1 MTVRVTRPIQ
11 RLTTIIDL
19 PGGRTKPTALESAH
33 GGIRG
38 MKDQVAEVLRQKLRD
53 IVLALIPGEPGHT
66 DPSDPQRASR
76 LDEAY
81 RKADDVN
88 SLAGM
93 IGFGQI
99 GEVMLLLCDLL
110 QPAGAKGW
118 VHPMAVETYRLC
130 ARRMEPLTGL
140 GDLTEVIS
148 ALRSLN
154 AACARWAGDF
164 EPPANPICQFVYTSV
179 STLHGDA
186 FEDATVKI
194 LEHAIGRN
202 HKLGLTGMLAA
213 DDGWYLQCVQGS
225 PEAVAILVDALLFDR
240 RHRAMRTISVRLA
253 PERSFAEW
261 GMCFRRL
268 GPLHE
273 AILART
279 RGKLAL
285 QNLSETAA
293 LDLLQTIAATAR
305 LAQLSPTLKL

>member
-1 MTVRVTRPIQ
+1 
-11 RLTTIIDL
+11 
-19 PGGRTKPTALESAH
+19 
-33 GGIRG
+33 

-53 IVLALIPGEPGHT
+53 IVLALTPGDPGHT
-66 DPSDPQRASR
+66 DPSGAQHASR

-93 IGFGQI
+93 IGLGQV

-110 QPAGAKGW
+110 QPVDARGW

-130 ARRMEPLTGL
+130 AGRMEPLTGL

-154 AACARWAGDF
+154 AACAGCAGDF
-164 EPPANPICQFVYTSV
+164 EPPANPICQFIYASV
-179 STLHGDA
+179 STLHGDT
-186 FEDATVKI
+186 FEDATAGI
-194 LEHAIGRN
+194 LEHAIARN
-202 HKLGLTGMLAA
+202 QKLGLTGMLAA

-225 PEAVAILVDALLFDR
+225 PEAVATLVDALLFDR
-240 RHRAMRTISVRLA
+240 RHRAMRTISVRLT

-261 GMCFRRL
+261 SMCFRRL
-268 GPLHE
+268 SPLHE

-293 LDLLQTIAATAR
+293 LNLLQTIAATAR
-305 LAQLSPTLKL
+305 LAQLSPTSKL

>member
-1 MTVRVTRPIQ
+1 MTVKVTRPIQ
-11 RLTTIIDL
+11 RLTAIIDL
-19 PGGRTKPTALESAH
+19 PGGRTKSAALEAAH

-53 IVLALIPGEPGHT
+53 IILALTPDDPGRT
-66 DPSDPQRASR
+66 DPSGPQRAFR
-76 LDEAY
+76 LDQAY
-81 RKADDVN
+81 RKADEVN
-88 SLAGM
+88 GLAGM
-93 IGFGQI
+93 IGLGQV

-110 QPAGAKGW
+110 QPAGARGR

-140 GDLTEVIS
+140 GDLTGVTS

-154 AACARWAGDF
+154 AACAGRAGDF
-164 EPPANPICQFVYTSV
+164 ELPANPICQFVYASV
-179 STLHGDA
+179 STLRGDA
-186 FEDATVKI
+186 FEDATAGI
-194 LEHAIGRN
+194 LEHAIARN

-225 PEAVAILVDALLFDR
+225 PEAVAVLVDALLFDR
-240 RHRAMRTISVRLA
+240 RHCAMRTISARLT

-261 GMCFRRL
+261 GVCFRRL
-268 GPLHE
+268 SPLHE
-273 AILART
+273 AILAHT

-285 QNLSETAA
+285 QNLGETAA

-305 LAQLSPTLKL
+305 LAQPSPTSKL